1 MTGQSDSPPH
11 RAINRLAI
19 AALVIAIIVPIIGG
33 LPALLLGYKAR
44 SQIRSKNQA
53 GRGLAIAAIII
64 GWLGVAYLVALLIA
78 FAVGIASSPEF

>member
-1 MTGQSDSPPH
+1 MTGQSDSPLH
-11 RAINRLAI
+11 RATNRLAI

-33 LPALLLGYKAR
+33 IPALLLGYKAR
-44 SQIRSKNQA
+44 SQIRAKNQA